1 METDNKVIAKWTELK
16 AVIDGLEYD
25 IAKNARGVAA
35 AGVRSRKGLRT
46 LKLKAAELVKLTVV
60 LDKDK
65 RASRPPRDKKAK
77 TPGEAAVASS
87 DDDE

>member
-16 AVIDGLEYD
+16 AVIDGLEFD
-25 IAKNARGVAA
+25 VAKNARGIAA
-35 AGVRSRKGLRT
+35 AGVRARKGLRA

-65 RASRPPRDKKAK
+65 RARRPPRKKKVPA
-77 TPGEAAVASS
+77 PVS
-87 DDDE
+87 DV